1 VERGELIAYSGNTGA
16 STGPHLHMEVRR
28 SARWGDTV
36 DPMPYFQA
44 EETPE
49 PVKPEPVEIPKPLP
63 PGVPINKP
71 EPVRPKPKWEP
82 SAALARGFN
91 RIQEGSQMTEEHNDT
106 TTVKVSMRDIY
117 QEVQRQGKLLEQIA
131 SSLPTQESKVEDH
144 ENRIRKLEQRMW
156 QVIGIF
162 GFLAAIVSPLV
173 AVMTR

>member
-1 VERGELIAYSGNTGA
+1 VGA
-16 STGPHLHMEVRR
+16 
-28 SARWGDTV
+28 
-36 DPMPYFQA
+36 
-44 EETPE
+44 
-49 PVKPEPVEIPKPLP
+49 
-63 PGVPINKP
+63 
-71 EPVRPKPKWEP
+71 
-82 SAALARGFN
+82 
-91 RIQEGSQMTEEHNDT
+91 HNDFNVAAQT
-106 TTVKVSMRDIY
+106 ESGGTVMDDHPETAGVKVSMRDIY